1 MTEGLKASHDA
12 CHDADDVPTVI
23 KELRVAVMSRSSH
36 SATLWLGIF
45 SRL

>member
-23 KELRVAVMSRSSH
+23 KELRVAVMSRV
-36 SATLWLGIF
+36 
-45 SRL
+45 